1 MKPTT
6 FFATIVLGAV
16 VSAGALGLDAAVDS
30 PPTLM
35 SRGDYLD
42 ARHGIEAQTR
52 VALAACRGEQDVAR
66 EICKA
71 RVHGDERI
79 KRAELIARYHGTVA
93 AADDVRI
100 AKVKAHYDVERARC
114 NAREDSDR
122 EQCLRAAR
130 EGRSREIFARRAS
143 VT

>member
-6 FFATIVLGAV
+6 FFATIALAGI

-42 ARHGIEAQTR
+42 ARHGIEAHTR
-52 VALAACRGEQDVAR
+52 AALAGCRGQQHVER

-71 RVHGDERI
+71 RVHGDERVMM
-79 KRAELIARYHGTVA
+79 AELIARYHGTVA

-114 NAREDSDR
+114 NAREDSER
-122 EQCLRAAR
+122 AQCLRAAR
-130 EGRSREIFARRAS
+130 EGRSREIFARHAS
-143 VT
+143 VI